1 MSEFRNLHSL
11 HYPPRPK
18 NARAEVEKILRALVE
33 DYGAEKIIVFGSAVR
48 GGVDEHSDIDL
59 CVIREHPPGCTHP
72 AQEAGEAVARAE
84 ALISK
89 DILVRTPEQIEAARK
104 RPFGVMDEVLNH
116 GVTVYER

>member
-1 MSEFRNLHSL
+1 MCEFRNLDSL

-33 DYGAEKIIVFGSAVR
+33 DYGAEKIIVFGSTVR

-72 AQEAGEAVARAE
+72 GRDADQAAASART
-84 ALISK
+84 LISK
-89 DILVRTPEQIEAARK
+89 DILVRTPAQMEAARN

-116 GVTVYER
+116 GVIVYER

>member
-1 MSEFRNLHSL
+1 MTEFQNLQSL
-11 HYPPRPK
+11 HYPPRPE

-33 DYGAEKIIVFGSAVR
+33 DYGAEKIIVFGSTVR

-59 CVIREHPPGCTHP
+59 CVIRKHPPGCTHP
-72 AQEAGEAVARAE
+72 AWDASMAVARAE
-84 ALISK
+84 SLVSK

-116 GVTVYER
+116 GITVYER